1 MAIKMCDFCPFQVSE
16 HEIKS
21 LEDLQDE
28 HDFKKKT
35 LQSRGTVGVSLVLV
49 FFNSL
54 GLGHKT
60 RLVPYLY
67 ML

>member
-1 MAIKMCDFCPFQVSE
+1 MTIQICDFCPLQDAE

-49 FFNSL
+49 SFNSL
-54 GLGHKT
+54 GLGEKI